1 LNKNPTFLYQ
11 KRTKLFN
18 ICPNARVASHLQT
31 YLLLNAENLYFAIK
45 NFKRGDLKMK
55 KFIWSFIIAALV
67 IGLVPAMLPVEASA
81 QSYYVRKVRDRRG
94 RVRYVRVA
102 KPSYYR
108 RHRNR
113 INMAIGTG
121 GGALIGGLL
130 GGGKGALIGAGVG
143 AGSSALY
150 TYKLNKKKRKYRKIR
165 RY

>member
-1 LNKNPTFLYQ
+1 
-11 KRTKLFN
+11 
-18 ICPNARVASHLQT
+18 
-31 YLLLNAENLYFAIK
+31 
-45 NFKRGDLKMK
+45 MK
-55 KFIWSFIIAALV
+55 KIIWAFVIATLM
-67 IGLVPAMLPVEASA
+67 IGFVPAVFTTEASA
-81 QSYYVRKVRDRRG
+81 QRSYYVRKVRDRNG

-113 INMAIGTG
+113 INMAVGTG

-130 GGGKGALIGAGVG
+130 GGGKGALIGAGIG

-150 TYKLNKKKRKYRKIR
+150 TYKLNKKRRKYRKVR

>member
-1 LNKNPTFLYQ
+1 MPKFQFRNKKNY
-11 KRTKLFN
+11 KG
-18 ICPNARVASHLQT
+18 RV
-31 YLLLNAENLYFAIK
+31 
-45 NFKRGDLKMK
+45 RKMR
-55 KFIWSFIIAALV
+55 KFIWSLVIATLI

-81 QSYYVRKVRDRRG
+81 QRSYYVRKVRDRNG
-94 RVRYVRVA
+94 RIRYVRVA

-150 TYKLNKKKRKYRKIR
+150 TYKLNKKRRKYRKIR